1 MVVTIDRFECEFAV
15 CELEDMSFA
24 NLPKAFLPEGAAEGS
39 KLSIS
44 LDLAAQEADAARIEG
59 KMNQLF
65 TD

>member
-1 MVVTIDRFECEFAV
+1 MVVTIDRFEGEYAV

-39 KLSIS
+39 KLSIN
-44 LDLAAQEADAARIEG
+44 LDLAIQAEDAARIES
-59 KMNQLF
+59 KMNDLF